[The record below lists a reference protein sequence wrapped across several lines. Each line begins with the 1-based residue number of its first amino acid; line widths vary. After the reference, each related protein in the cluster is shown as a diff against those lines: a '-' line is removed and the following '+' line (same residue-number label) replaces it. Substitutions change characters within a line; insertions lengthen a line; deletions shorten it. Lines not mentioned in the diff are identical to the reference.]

1 MQTHPEQNRQE
12 QLQLNVKLHFLSTLI
27 QLKDR
32 KIPFFYTAYNILSF
46 IRYLSIEAKIKIE
59 KGKSK
64 EKIVVLINSIRSTAM
79 ISTALLFP
87 QNDEEKK
94 NDKRMTNAIS
104 LFLRADILCMPDVSK
119 TIAIFF

>member
-1 MQTHPEQNRQE
+1 M
-12 QLQLNVKLHFLSTLI
+12 STLI
-27 QLKDR
+27 QLEDR
-32 KIPFFYTAYNILSF
+32 KIPFFFYTAYNISSF

>member
-1 MQTHPEQNRQE
+1 
-12 QLQLNVKLHFLSTLI
+12 
-27 QLKDR
+27 
-32 KIPFFYTAYNILSF
+32 
-46 IRYLSIEAKIKIE
+46 
-59 KGKSK
+59 
-64 EKIVVLINSIRSTAM
+64 M

-104 LFLRADILCMPDVSK
+104 LFLHADILCMPDVSK